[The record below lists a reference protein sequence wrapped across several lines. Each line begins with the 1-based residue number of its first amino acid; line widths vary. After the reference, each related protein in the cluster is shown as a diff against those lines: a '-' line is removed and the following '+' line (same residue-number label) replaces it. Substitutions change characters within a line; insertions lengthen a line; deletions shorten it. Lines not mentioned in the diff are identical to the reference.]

1 MKSLT
6 NNYINEIKAILSNA
20 RRQAYRAINSAMID
34 AYWKIG
40 ERIVLEE
47 QNGKE
52 RADYGKEII
61 KILSAELTATFG
73 NGFGERNI
81 RNFRQ
86 FYLMFPNLDIW
97 KSVISK
103 LTWTHIQ
110 RVLKVSNEQARRY
123 YLTEAAENMWS
134 VRTLDRNISTLYYD
148 RLIHSENKA
157 PVIAEMQEKTKALQ
171 VEEFIKNPTVL
182 EFLNLPTNQA
192 YTEAELEK
200 SLIDNLQKFM
210 LELGKGFAFVSRQEH
225 IRTETSDF
233 FIDLVFY
240 NYILKCFVIVELKT
254 EKLTHQ
260 DIGQLDIYV
269 RLYDDLKKRPD
280 DNPPIGL
287 LLCTET
293 DSVVAKYSVLHDNPQ
308 LFASK
313 YVHYLPSEEEL
324 IREIEQQ
331 KLYLEEPKLS

>member
-260 DIGQLDIYV
+260 DIGQLDMYV

-280 DNPPIGL
+280 DNPTIGL

>member
-171 VEEFIKNPTVL
+171 PEEFIKNPTVL

-260 DIGQLDIYV
+260 DIGQLDMYV

-280 DNPPIGL
+280 DNPTIGL